1 MLFVENLP
9 KASKIMMIKK
19 EIFCVTSSDGIHT
32 LSGVVYFPNGEING
46 LFQVVHG
53 MTEHMERYDSFL
65 TDMAKNGYIAF
76 GYDHLGHGKT
86 VNNDSELGYIAK
98 KKGWELLAKD
108 VKVYSDA
115 VRERFG
121 NKDMPLSIMGHSMGS
136 FISRLAAEKFVTPR
150 SLIIMGTGGPNPA
163 AGMGI
168 ALVEIIKCFKGDKHF
183 SKLIDNIAFGSYN
196 KRFGGNIPEDP
207 KLWLT
212 NDENVRKKY
221 YADPYCMFNFSV
233 SAMGDLIRLIKYTNS
248 TKWYKNISESL
259 PMLLLSGADD
269 PVGDYG
275 KGVKIV
281 ETRLRKYGKK
291 VESKLYQGARHEI
304 LNDFTYDDVRYDI
317 LKFLNNN

>member
-1 MLFVENLP
+1 MIE
-9 KASKIMMIKK
+9 KKI
-19 EIFCVTSSDGIHT
+19 FSVPSSDGIHN
-32 LSGVVYFPNGEING
+32 LSGVVYLPDGEVKG

-53 MTEHMERYDSFL
+53 MTEYVERYDRFL

-121 NKDMPLSIMGHSMGS
+121 NEDMPLCIMGHSMGS

-163 AGMGI
+163 AGIGI
-168 ALVEIIKCFKGDKHF
+168 ALVEIIKRFKGDKHF

-212 NDENVRKKY
+212 NDENIRKKY

-248 TKWYKNISESL
+248 DKWYKNISETL

-269 PVGDYG
+269 PVGNYG
-275 KGVKIV
+275 KGIKIV
-281 ETRLRKYGKK
+281 ETRLRKYEKK
-291 VESKLYQGARHEI
+291 VDSKLYQGARHEI
-304 LNDFTYDDVRYDI
+304 LNDFTYEEVCSDI